1 MLRYRSLRN
10 ALCLLCVLLASCGG
24 KSNDNSSGR
33 VRIVNA
39 LSGATISVTVD
50 STVLAPSLGFEQFTG
65 YQSVSSGTRE
75 FKVSANGGST
85 NVIDMQF
92 SVNSGTDYTFVVYG
106 PVSAA
111 ASVLLNDS
119 FTTPSSGQ
127 FLFRVSN
134 LAAGIGPVDAYVTAP
149 GADLSV
155 TSPSVAGIP
164 YGSTNAFA
172 TLNAGSYELRLTSA
186 NTKDVIFDSVPRSF
200 AEKTANQ
207 AIVYSKGSGRLGN
220 VIGLDN
226 NGNAAV
232 ADNLLAEFKVV
243 NASQVTSSLNFF
255 VDGTLALSNVPP
267 AGVSAY
273 QKVPAG
279 TRNITVESSAT
290 PGATL
295 LTVAPTLASGTAT
308 SIAVVGTAGALSPLV
323 LTDND
328 LPPAAGRARVRIV
341 NASPDFGSVDVFVNF
356 SRQVT
361 GLTTGGASSYL
372 DFAADLNGTS
382 YEFDF
387 NMAGA
392 TSSSLVLPGVSL
404 VAGKTYTIYMI
415 GPASALRG
423 VVSRDT

>member
-1 MLRYRSLRN
+1 
-10 ALCLLCVLLASCGG
+10 
-24 KSNDNSSGR
+24 
-33 VRIVNA
+33 
-39 LSGATISVTVD
+39 
-50 STVLAPSLGFEQFTG
+50 
-65 YQSVSSGTRE
+65 
-75 FKVSANGGST
+75 
-85 NVIDMQF
+85 MQF

-172 TLNAGSYELRLTSA
+172 TLNAGSYELRLTTA
-186 NTKDVIFDSVPRSF
+186 NTKDVIFDTGTRAF

-226 NGNAAV
+226 NGNASV

-243 NASQVTSSLNFF
+243 NASQVASSLNFF

-273 QKVPAG
+273 QKVPVG
-279 TRNITVESSAT
+279 TRNITVESTAT

-295 LTVAPTLASGTAT
+295 LTVTPTLASGTAT
-308 SIAVVGTAGALSPLV
+308 SIAVVGTAGAFSPLV

-328 LPPAAGRARVRIV
+328 LPPAAGRARVRVV
-341 NASPDFGSVDVFVNF
+341 NASPDFGATDVFVNF

-361 GLTTGGASSYL
+361 GLTTGAASSYL
-372 DFAADLNGTS
+372 EFAADPNGTN

-387 NMAGA
+387 NLSGA
-392 TSSSLVLPGVSL
+392 TTSSLVLPSVSL